1 MVTRCWCW
9 WSSRRRGRDAER
21 FHEVEL
27 QLIAFRAVD
36 QDLIVSRQPRSP
48 AALVLA
54 GDTTTLD
61 ELKPV
66 RIDRC
71 RLASHVVRDLRTRRT
86 LPAEYR
92 GLEVACRG
100 RCLTRLSSSVQ
111 ARGAKAGA
119 GAVATLDW
127 GPSPGRT
134 TGRKRPKIA
143 SRS

>member
-9 WSSRRRGRDAER
+9 WSSRRRGRDGER

-36 QDLIVSRQPRSP
+36 QDLIVSRQPRSR

-61 ELKPV
+61 ELKTV

-71 RLASHVVRDLRTRRT
+71 RLASHVVRIFALVELCQPSTAASRW
-86 LPAEYR
+86 PA
-92 GLEVACRG
+92 A
-100 RCLTRLSSSVQ
+100 
-111 ARGAKAGA
+111 AGA
-119 GAVATLDW
+119 
-127 GPSPGRT
+127 
-134 TGRKRPKIA
+134 
-143 SRS
+143 

>member
-36 QDLIVSRQPRSP
+36 QDLIVSRQLRSS

-61 ELKPV
+61 ALKPV
-66 RIDRC
+66 RVDRC
-71 RLASHVVRDLRTRRT
+71 RLASHVARDLRH
-86 LPAEYR
+86 
-92 GLEVACRG
+92 
-100 RCLTRLSSSVQ
+100 SSNF
-111 ARGAKAGA
+111 
-119 GAVATLDW
+119 
-127 GPSPGRT
+127 
-134 TGRKRPKIA
+134 A
-143 SRS
+143 SRVPRPRGCLPRQVPDPPELVRPVALRLARAL